1 MVKDFEI
8 IGEIASTET
17 IAVGSSIRIIKSMS
31 RQSNRQN
38 YVLCVNNEKYSASL
52 EVRKIYQRIADQ
64 QAEAHTQIRVI
75 DESGEDYFYCQE
87 LFLSIEVPEEATR
100 AFARGR

>member
-38 YVLCVNNEKYSASL
+38 YVLCISNERYPASL
-52 EVRKIYQRIADQ
+52 EVRNIYQRIADQ
-64 QAEAHTQIRVI
+64 RAEAHTQMRVI
-75 DESGEDYFYCQE
+75 DESREDYLYPQG
-87 LFLSIEVPEEATR
+87 LFIHIEVVQEATR

>member
-38 YVLCVNNEKYSASL
+38 YVLCISNERYPASP

-75 DESGEDYFYCQE
+75 DESAEDYLYPQY
-87 LFLSIEVPEEATR
+87 LFILIEVPKEGTR
-100 AFARGR
+100 VFARG